1 MPFKD
6 PNKRRAYQR
15 EYHKR
20 YYLDNA
26 EKYKKKAKRW
36 NKSQR
41 KWAREFISRVKS
53 FSQCVDCGQ
62 SDSRVLDFDHVHG
75 EKIGNVSDMVN
86 GSYSIGAI
94 KKEIRKCEVRCS
106 NCHRIKTIERRDNEN
121 EEAGD
126 QAREK
131 ED

>member
-1 MPFKD
+1 MPIKD

-26 EKYKKKAKRW
+26 EKYK
-36 NKSQR
+36 SQR
-41 KWAREFISRVKS
+41 KWAREFIARVKS
-53 FSQCVDCGQ
+53 LSQCVDCGE
-62 SDSRVLDFDHVHG
+62 SDARVLDFDHVHG
-75 EKIGNVSDMVN
+75 KKVGNVSDMAN
-86 GSYSIGAI
+86 GSYSIDAI
-94 KKEIRKCEVRCS
+94 KKEIRKCEVRCA

-121 EEAGD
+121 EEARD
-126 QAREK
+126 QDREK

>member
-53 FSQCVDCGQ
+53 FSHCVDCGQ
-62 SDSRVLDFDHVHG
+62 SDSRVLDFDHVYG

-126 QAREK
+126 QA
-131 ED
+131 

>member
-6 PNKRRAYQR
+6 PNKRRAYQH

-53 FSQCVDCGQ
+53 FSQCIDCGQ
-62 SDSRVLDFDHVHG
+62 SDIRVLDFDHVHG
-75 EKIGNVSDMVN
+75 KKVANVSDMVN

-121 EEAGD
+121 EKAGD